1 MKKFSFYIATAFL
14 AFGVGVSIVY
24 FSFSK
29 DEKTLNGVPFSTKPA
44 YSDFKTK
51 IKNNPLIEAEPIPDK
66 PIGKTSCK
74 NKLFLKIYESFL
86 NSKDSDEDIS
96 NYIDTTNCEDNFRV
110 EKVIDLNNDGKK
122 EIIIRGIEGSFLCG
136 GTGNCDE
143 WIFEKTGKDY
153 RQIFYA
159 SALSLT
165 VKKEKTR
172 NHNDIFT
179 KYHFSAGETYE
190 TTYKFNGKKYIESNC
205 NFVAYSSEDKKI
217 CDDLQRKR

>member
-1 MKKFSFYIATAFL
+1 MKKFSYYIATAFL
-14 AFGVGVSIVY
+14 AFGFGVSIVY
-24 FSFSK
+24 FGFYK
-29 DEKTLNGVPFSTKPA
+29 NEKTLNGVPFSTKPA

-51 IKNNPLIEAEPIPDK
+51 IKNNPPIEAEPIPDK

-74 NKLFLKIYESFL
+74 NKLFLKIYDEFIK
-86 NSKDSDEDIS
+86 SKETDEEIL
-96 NYIDTTNCEDNFRV
+96 NYIETTNCEDVFRV
-110 EKVIDLNNDGKK
+110 EKIVDLNNDGEK
-122 EIIIRGIEGSFLCG
+122 EIIVRGIEGSWMCG

-165 VKKEKTR
+165 VKKVKTR
-172 NHNDIFT
+172 HYNDILT

-190 TTYKFNGKKYIESNC
+190 TTYKFNGKKYVESSC
-205 NFVAYSSEDKKI
+205 N
-217 CDDLQRKR
+217 